1 MCVHAHVIRCVALI
15 ASLLCYREV
24 TSGER
29 YEYEVS
35 VRGGGDG
42 GVSSLPSPRLTY
54 THGASFCGDGRV
66 ESSGGAEQCDDG
78 NLRDGDGCSLGCRI
92 ERFFHCIGTRR
103 ARSVFFFSKKTMTSL
118 FCLNT
123 YCRACVQVAMLYLEL
138 LRSVLVGRA
147 WT

>member
-1 MCVHAHVIRCVALI
+1 MRAHVIRCVTLI
-15 ASLLCYREV
+15 TFLLRCREV

-66 ESSGGAEQCDDG
+66 DSGGTEQCDDG
-78 NLRDGDGCSLGCRI
+78 NLRDGDGCSLECRI

-103 ARSVFFFSKKTMTSL
+103 AGSAFFFSKKKSMTSL
-118 FCLNT
+118 F
-123 YCRACVQVAMLYLEL
+123 V
-138 LRSVLVGRA
+138 
-147 WT
+147 